1 MGGRERVRG
10 ELAVVAQPLGLRDLE
25 ARIGEPVGKGRPH
38 RGVPGADLTLE
49 RGGIGLEARLRDLA
63 HPVGGP
69 RGEAG
74 DGQRLSMGQ
83 GERRGRLFGVAVE
96 GEALRGLGPVGP
108 HAHRLHLGGQQA
120 TAAPEGDGEG
130 ELTLREEPGDLGG
143 LQHLGDVQAPDGH
156 RDGCLHLVGGQ
167 GPAAVG
173 VVGIAGLPHV
183 LPARD
188 ACDQGRGHRHLELH
202 GAALPRGD
210 VAQDPRHRLGAVVVG
225 GLAGAVHHPGRAVDV
240 GEGRP
245 VGAGGLHRGLGHR
258 VGHGEAPGRVIAAV
272 GHRQPVGDGLALHH
286 GDRPVGEGVG
296 VARSALGLLD
306 GEVGPHRRVREA
318 QRAPVT
324 LHHALEDLVHRLVAG
339 GVPLGHLHLG
349 THGQAG
355 HGGRLAVGESQPE
368 RAPGGVGAVGRHG
381 HLGLLGLAAVGGYGH
396 GQSLRERARL
406 RHRHRHVEREG
417 LVPLVV
423 REAGAALGGQHLLG
437 QGQRRGGHVGN
448 LHHGRPAHGVAHL
461 GTGLTGVGHAQDAVV
476 TREDDG
482 RRRGGIA
489 VGGRHLPQGEAG
501 GAGLGEPVGEGDGPV
516 LRGGGPLQGVADRLP
531 ALAEGVELEGHPGQG
546 RGRGAVRLHQ
556 AQRGHTL
563 GVHEG
568 GREHLAVGVVLPY
581 LDDALMDGVVRRL
594 GVEARSVRHGLGHPV
609 AGACGQAADL
619 YGLAVVE
626 GDGVAAL
633 EGAPLVP
640 ADEVVGAVAVE
651 GPALP
656 VGELEGE
663 GEAAQVVLGGEAVA
677 LHRLAH
683 LEGAGLFR
691 VHLAVGDHHDV
702 EQAEE
707 PGDVPA
713 LDVVEVDPAGPA
725 LGAKGLGVLAHRG
738 TDVAGVG
745 DEERAHG
752 PAAVLVGQPVVDQ
765 GVLTVDETHDTGLGG
780 IAGVGELHGGPVA
793 VPSTARLR
801 LPRGQDTPEG
811 DVHIAL
817 GVLDHGLGELAHP
830 GHDCDAVVGVTRVGV
845 DGVDAHLHGDHSV
858 VGLVALGDAGL
869 LEVVGGHG
877 GVVGGGRGVGPDH
890 PAVAVLLGLAGPE
903 YEHAVDPV
911 HRGRGTRGHGRAL
924 AGGIVVEG
932 EGGPV
937 HGGTLLVH
945 LHHAELPYLVG
956 HVDHRAVVA
965 DEVADVHGGVAPGDR
980 LRGGQVEAVEEPVHV
995 VSLDRLAQG
1004 EVALLRGHGPHRL
1017 GAEARHLGDG
1027 LGVDEAV
1034 EHAHVPLGVDL
1045 EVAVGAPGQVVE
1057 GAGDAPRGLVPTEV
1071 PRLGAT
1077 VPGVQGRLT
1086 QGTGEGRPPHLHEA
1100 LPVVVAPLVLHGVE
1114 AVEVVAVEGQPGVR
1128 PPQHGH
1134 RQDEAAALGVGVDG
1148 RGAVGL

>member
-1 MGGRERVRG
+1 M
-10 ELAVVAQPLGLRDLE
+10 
-25 ARIGEPVGKGRPH
+25 
-38 RGVPGADLTLE
+38 
-49 RGGIGLEARLRDLA
+49 
-63 HPVGGP
+63 
-69 RGEAG
+69 
-74 DGQRLSMGQ
+74 
-83 GERRGRLFGVAVE
+83 
-96 GEALRGLGPVGP
+96 
-108 HAHRLHLGGQQA
+108 
-120 TAAPEGDGEG
+120 
-130 ELTLREEPGDLGG
+130 
-143 LQHLGDVQAPDGH
+143 
-156 RDGCLHLVGGQ
+156 
-167 GPAAVG
+167 
-173 VVGIAGLPHV
+173 
-183 LPARD
+183 
-188 ACDQGRGHRHLELH
+188 
-202 GAALPRGD
+202 
-210 VAQDPRHRLGAVVVG
+210 
-225 GLAGAVHHPGRAVDV
+225 
-240 GEGRP
+240 
-245 VGAGGLHRGLGHR
+245 
-258 VGHGEAPGRVIAAV
+258 
-272 GHRQPVGDGLALHH
+272 
-286 GDRPVGEGVG
+286 
-296 VARSALGLLD
+296 
-306 GEVGPHRRVREA
+306 
-318 QRAPVT
+318 
-324 LHHALEDLVHRLVAG
+324 
-339 GVPLGHLHLG
+339 
-349 THGQAG
+349 
-355 HGGRLAVGESQPE
+355 GESQPE